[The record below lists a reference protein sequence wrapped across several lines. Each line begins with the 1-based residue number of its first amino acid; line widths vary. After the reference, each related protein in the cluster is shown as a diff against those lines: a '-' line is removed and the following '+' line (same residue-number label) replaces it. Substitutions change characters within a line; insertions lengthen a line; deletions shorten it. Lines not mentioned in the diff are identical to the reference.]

1 MQDPLLM
8 TRADLLAMGAAAPA
22 AQPTVGALESVTGGL
37 DQVEGWVALID
48 RVVPLFE
55 RFGAMMMQMQGFE
68 QRRGSGGDE
77 FDDMDESPV
86 PSLPAGR
93 RSASSP
99 RPPTIG
105 RPASSP
111 TPPTIGRPV
120 IPEPQP
126 PTLDPQKVYRAL
138 LEGLAM
144 VADQSPDM
152 TVADALVMARE
163 HKALVIPAIE
173 TAMED
178 LTK

>member
-55 RFGAMMMQMQGFE
+55 RFGTMMMQMKGFE
-68 QRRGSGGDE
+68 QRRGLGGDD
-77 FDDMDESPV
+77 FDDMDESPL

-93 RSASSP
+93 RRAP
-99 RPPTIG
+99 APP
-105 RPASSP
+105 
-111 TPPTIGRPV
+111 PPPGRPV
-120 IPEPQP
+120 TAELEP
-126 PTLDPQKVYRAL
+126 PTLDPHKVYRAL

-173 TAMED
+173 TAMQD
-178 LTK
+178 LIK

>member
-1 MQDPLLM
+1 MTDPLLM

-22 AQPTVGALESVTGGL
+22 ARPTVGALESVTGGL

-55 RFGAMMMQMQGFE
+55 RFGTMMMQMQGFE
-68 QRRGSGGDE
+68 QRRGSGGDD
-77 FDDMDESPV
+77 FDEIDDLPAV

-93 RSASSP
+93 RRAP
-99 RPPTIG
+99 DP
-105 RPASSP
+105 P
-111 TPPTIGRPV
+111 TPPGRPV
-120 IPEPQP
+120 IPEPEP
-126 PTLDPQKVYRAL
+126 ATLDPQKIYRAL

-173 TAMED
+173 SAMQD

>member
-1 MQDPLLM
+1 M

-55 RFGAMMMQMQGFE
+55 RFGTMVMQMQGFE
-68 QRRGSGGDE
+68 QRRGSGGDD

-93 RSASSP
+93 GRTPVHSKSP
-99 RPPTIG
+99 
-105 RPASSP
+105 
-111 TPPTIGRPV
+111 GRPV
-120 IPEPQP
+120 TAELQP

-173 TAMED
+173 AAMQD

>member
-55 RFGAMMMQMQGFE
+55 RFGDMMMKMQGFE
-68 QRRGSGGDE
+68 QRRGSGGDD

-93 RSASSP
+93 RRAP
-99 RPPTIG
+99 APP
-105 RPASSP
+105 
-111 TPPTIGRPV
+111 PPPGRPV
-120 IPEPQP
+120 TAELETS
-126 PTLDPQKVYRAL
+126 TLDSQKVYRAL

-173 TAMED
+173 SAMQD
-178 LTK
+178 LIK